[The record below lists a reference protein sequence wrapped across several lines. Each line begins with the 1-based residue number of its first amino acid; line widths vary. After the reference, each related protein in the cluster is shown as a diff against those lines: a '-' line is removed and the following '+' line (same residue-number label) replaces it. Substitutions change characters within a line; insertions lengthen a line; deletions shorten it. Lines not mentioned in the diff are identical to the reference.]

1 MQIFKQLLK
10 KGLLL
15 MALVNGPFL
24 SAKISFNKDIRPILS
39 NKCFFCHGPSE
50 KSRKAELRLDIEEE
64 AFKEKDGFAAF
75 VRNNL
80 EDSEAWHRITS
91 EDPDEVMPPPEF
103 KKELT
108 KTEINTIKAWI
119 EQGAEWEGHWA
130 FMPVKETKEPKT
142 DLSRWVRNPIDSF
155 VMETLSKKGLHPSP
169 ETDRRTLI
177 RRVYFDLTG
186 LPPTP
191 EEINDFLLD
200 HSPNAYEKVVNR
212 LLASDAYAERMT
224 LVWMDAARYGDTS
237 VFHDDGPRDMWP
249 LAGLGTQ
256 CVQK

>member
-1 MQIFKQLLK
+1 MQIFKQILK
-10 KGLLL
+10 KSLLL
-15 MALVNGPFL
+15 MALVNGTFL

-64 AFKEKDGFAAF
+64 AFNEKDGFAAF
-75 VRNNL
+75 VRNSL
-80 EDSEAWHRITS
+80 VDSEAWHRITS

-130 FMPVKETKEPKT
+130 FMPVKEIKEPKT
-142 DLSRWVRNPIDSF
+142 DLTRWIRNPIDSF
-155 VMETLSKKGLHPSP
+155 IMETLSNKGLHPSP

-237 VFHDDGPRDMWP
+237 
-249 LAGLGTQ
+249 
-256 CVQK
+256 CIS